1 MFGQTRGLF
10 FGQTRESAPT
20 TRGDDGDGRGAIKAM
35 EWGYYGDGVALLW
48 CRSGAIK
55 AVEMCLYGGGRV
67 LFKCWGCA
75 FMAVEWCF
83 VGCKRG
89 TLQG

>member
-1 MFGQTRGLF
+1 MAT
-10 FGQTRESAPT
+10 
-20 TRGDDGDGRGAIKAM
+20 
-35 EWGYYGDGVALLW
+35 EW
-48 CRSGAIK
+48 
-55 AVEMCLYGGGRV
+55 CLYGGGGV

-89 TLQG
+89 ALKG

>member
-1 MFGQTRGLF
+1 M

-20 TRGDDGDGRGAIKAM
+20 TRGDDGDGRG
-35 EWGYYGDGVALLW
+35 LLW
-48 CRSGAIK
+48 RRSGAIM
-55 AVEMCLYGGGRV
+55 ATEWWLLWRRSGAIMAMEWCFYGDGGV

-89 TLQG
+89 ALQG

>member
-20 TRGDDGDGRGAIKAM
+20 TRGDDGDGAVLLKR
-35 EWGYYGDGVALLW
+35 WSGVFM
-48 CRSGAIK
+48 
-55 AVEMCLYGGGRV
+55 VFEMCLYGGGGV

-83 VGCKRG
+83 VGCKSG
-89 TLQG
+89 ALQG